1 METSSPYNPSE
12 FLRYI
17 EQERKD
23 RIEGDSVRREIESLE
38 SQLGRNLSPY
48 NPSDMTRLNRNAC
61 RRFISRH
68 G

>member
-1 METSSPYNPSE
+1 METSSPYNPSDC
-12 FLRYI
+12 RKYI
-17 EQERKD
+17 EQIKKD
-23 RIEGDSVRREIESLE
+23 KTQGNSIGREIEALE

-48 NPSDMTRLNRNAC
+48 SPSDMTRLNRNAH